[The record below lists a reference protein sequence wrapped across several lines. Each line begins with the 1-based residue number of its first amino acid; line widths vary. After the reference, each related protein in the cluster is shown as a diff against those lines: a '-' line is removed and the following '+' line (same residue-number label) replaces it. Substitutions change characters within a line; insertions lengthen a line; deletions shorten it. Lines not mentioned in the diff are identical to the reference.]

1 MKIAARPGYG
11 LPRPLP
17 FQEQIRDL
25 LSGLLGRGCVVDK
38 PFNSNQKT
46 IQLVAMYV
54 DKDNEVR
61 ACLASDLPF
70 AAYAAAALSMV
81 PAASANAEVEK
92 GELSETLIEDFHE
105 VANVLSRLFNGE
117 KFSTLRLSEV
127 VTLEDDR
134 VKRVFSGTSRV
145 FDVLIEGY
153 GVGRMEMYAIG

>member
-1 MKIAARPGYG
+1 MKIASRPGYG

-17 FQEQIRDL
+17 FQETIRDL

-38 PFNSNQKT
+38 PFNNNQKT
-46 IQLVAMYV
+46 IQLVALYV

-70 AAYAAAALSMV
+70 AAFAAAALSMV
-81 PAASANAEVEK
+81 PAASAIAEVET
-92 GELSETLIEDFHE
+92 GELSETLVEDFHE

-127 VTLEDDR
+127 VKPDDDR
-134 VKRVFSGTSRV
+134 ARRVFTGGSRI
-145 FDVLIEGY
+145 FDVLVEEFPLS
-153 GVGRMEMYAIG
+153 RSSRL